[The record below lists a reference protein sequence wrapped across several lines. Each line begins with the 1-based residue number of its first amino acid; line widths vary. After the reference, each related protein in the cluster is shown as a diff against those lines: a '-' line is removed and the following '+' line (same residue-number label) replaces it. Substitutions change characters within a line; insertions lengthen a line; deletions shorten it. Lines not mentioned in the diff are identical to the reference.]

1 MALHPFTYKRSTVF
15 VLKMF
20 KPAAWA
26 VTWCGI
32 LYPWILPA
40 LAEVDFAVAGSHS
53 ISAFIETPSA
63 TAAMVC
69 F

>member
-1 MALHPFTYKRSTVF
+1 
-15 VLKMF
+15 MF
-20 KPAAWA
+20 QPAAWA

-63 TAAMVC
+63 TAAMAS
-69 F
+69 FFY

>member
-1 MALHPFTYKRSTVF
+1 
-15 VLKMF
+15 MF
-20 KPAAWA
+20 QPAAWA

-63 TAAMVC
+63 TAAMAS
-69 F
+69 FFYYNKLEAIFNNILL